1 MLTLLQREKMNKIIL
16 LIGITLISSTITF
29 GQRNA
34 WQRQRYD
41 VFAGIGGTNFMG
53 DLGGGKAT
61 HWLTDLDISAT
72 RPLIVVG
79 GRYKIL
85 EPLAAG
91 ASLSFGYL
99 RGDDKWSK
107 NEFRNRRNLNFRSP
121 IIEFSTYAEYHFLK
135 EKFGR
140 RAPRR
145 RAKFFSW
152 QTIKSLPIN
161 AYVFAGVG
169 LFWFNPQGKAY
180 DGKWYNLRSI
190 GTEGQYVIPTRK
202 PYKRVQFAIPFGVGA
217 RYAINRKFSIGL
229 EYGGR
234 FTFTDYIDDVSRN
247 YVSTEFFTD
256 PIAQYLV
263 NPGLPDANGN
273 PYSVGPNDKRGNS
286 LDDDYYMF
294 TVITLSYKM
303 RTGRRGLPKF

>member
-1 MLTLLQREKMNKIIL
+1 MNKTIL
-16 LIGITLISSTITF
+16 LIGITLISVSVTF

-41 VFAGIGGTNFMG
+41 VFAGVGGTNFMG
-53 DLGGGKAT
+53 DLGGGKSS
-61 HWLTDLDISAT
+61 HWLLDLDMSAT
-72 RPLIVVG
+72 RPLFVVG

-91 ASLSFGYL
+91 VSLSFGYL
-99 RGDDKWSK
+99 RGDDKWSN
-107 NEFRNRRNLNFRSP
+107 NEFRKRRNLNFRSP
-121 IIEFSTYAEYHFLK
+121 IVEFATYAEYHFLK
-135 EKFGR
+135 EKFER

-145 RAKFFSW
+145 RANFFSL

-161 AYVFAGVG
+161 AYVFTGIG
-169 LFWFNPQGKAY
+169 LFWFNPQGMAN
-180 DGKWYNLRSI
+180 DGKWYKLREI

-202 PYKRVQFAIPFGVGA
+202 PYKRIQVAIPFGVGA

-229 EYGGR
+229 EYAGR

-247 YVSTEFFTD
+247 YVSTDFFTD

-263 NPGLPDANGN
+263 NPGLPDENGN